1 VEVFPCLSQGLS
13 GYSRRCR
20 HRPFQ
25 CVQPTPPQPPA
36 GVSYGL
42 DEALDL
48 LAALEDGRD
57 VLIDTD
63 HLAVLSQIEHQV
75 QILSRKLGF
84 DEGGSDV
91 R

>member
-1 VEVFPCLSQGLS
+1 
-13 GYSRRCR
+13 
-20 HRPFQ
+20 
-25 CVQPTPPQPPA
+25 
-36 GVSYGL
+36 L